1 MGEKAQ
7 RTLYQYFSIIY
18 PRKSHCKKQTPQYQ
32 QALKMYLKD
41 FIIQLQEFFRAN
53 FEFDGKIICFVKT
66 VSEKRM
72 YLMLSSYGKS
82 YFNPLAVQNIKH
94 GEEFFV
100 IDAEFIKKM
109 RNEQVV
115 CSLKKG
121 QKSIKAQWQSL
132 RQIFRPCRFY
142 SLGNHFACRSGFDCR
157 RQ

>member
-1 MGEKAQ
+1 LFRKNGIGKTNVLDA
-7 RTLYQYFSIIY
+7 IIL
-18 PRKSHCKKQTPQYQ
+18 RQKLFQST
-32 QALKMYLKD
+32 
-41 FIIQLQEFFRAN
+41 
-53 FEFDGKIICFVKT
+53 G
-66 VSEKRM
+66 S
-72 YLMLSSYGKS
+72 
-82 YFNPLAVQNIKH
+82 QNIKH

-100 IDAEFIKKM
+100 VDAEFIKKM